1 MGLICH
7 LHRLLFLF
15 AVLLLGAGC
24 TLSASYVPDP
34 TPSPRG
40 EAVVQSARTQI
51 GKPYKWGGIS
61 PKTGFDCSGYVYWA
75 YQQNGIKVPRSTADQ
90 AKVGRTVPR
99 SGLRPGDIVVFSPR
113 WQRSKHT
120 GIYSG
125 KGKFLHSP
133 KTGSRIR
140 EDSIDAKHWI
150 ECFDNGR
157 RLFD

>member
-1 MGLICH
+1 MGKFFCVS
-7 LHRLLFLF
+7 RLLLVFS
-15 AVLLLGAGC
+15 VLLLATGC
-24 TLSASYVPDP
+24 TMSGSYADP
-34 TPSPRG
+34 TPSPKG
-40 EAVVQSARTQI
+40 DAIVKTARTQI
-51 GKPYKWGGIS
+51 GKPYKWGGTS
-61 PKTGFDCSGYVYWA
+61 PKTGFDCSGFVYWS
-75 YQQNGIKVPRSTADQ
+75 YQQNGVKVPRNTADQ
-90 AKVGRTVPR
+90 AKAGRSVPR

-133 KTGSRIR
+133 KTGSRLR